1 MDYVVD
7 DESRICPIKVPGIL
21 VDARDAWG
29 CETFDESLER
39 AGRLFIDVSTIN
51 RPSVNWHSELI
62 EVHRLDIEQGLSMVT
77 GLNCQRANSI
87 TLGWEGKCFYPIRPD
102 FGRLL
107 IQSAFEVPTLNLCEL
122 HLLHKFHEQSNRN
135 YSKVMTLHRAL
146 QVGEL
151 ALESTHSFNWWLK
164 FWDKRGFAIL
174 KNGEPFAHLNAA
186 PAQTRPAQSTE
197 ADFVAW
203 ARAEKEKHG
212 LWPPTDGDKT
222 GRRQGWKEWATA
234 NSVNRNIVKGW
245 VAVHGF
251 RNQPG
256 APKKPA
262 NNPANNPAKQ

>member
-39 AGRLFIDVSTIN
+39 AGQLFIDVSTIN
-51 RPSVNWHSELI
+51 RPSVNWHNELI
-62 EVHRLDIEQGLSMVT
+62 EVYRLDIEQGLSMVT

-135 YSKVMTLHRAL
+135 YSKVMTLHRAI
-146 QVGEL
+146 QVGEI
-151 ALESTHSFNWWLK
+151 ALESTHSFKWWLK
-164 FWDKRGFAIL
+164 FWGKRGFAIL

-186 PAQTRPAQSTE
+186 TAPTPDPSIVPSTALRGATGKVQPIETVEKRGRPTAYPWNDFE
-197 ADFVAW
+197 AELHRKLDD
-203 ARAEKEKHG
+203 EG
-212 LWPPTDGDKT
+212 LPGWDAPDGK
-222 GRRQGWKEWATA
+222 
-234 NSVNRNIVKGW
+234 
-245 VAVHGF
+245 
-251 RNQPG
+251 
-256 APKKPA
+256 
-262 NNPANNPAKQ
+262 AKLELSGTWRIG